1 MVLIVAKCNVNHFFV
16 FLKCK
21 LPIVLIVAK
30 CNVNAYSSNIA
41 LSSSFVL
48 IVAKCNVNLQ
58 KIIQIVNDCEY

>member
-1 MVLIVAKCNVNHFFV
+1 M
-16 FLKCK
+16 
-21 LPIVLIVAK
+21 VLIVAK